1 LIGFFKLRERF
12 LKAIRND
19 TLSHAHIIVGPDGI
33 GKSLLAETVAREIL
47 GFGDR
52 DSVDIV
58 RVRPEKT
65 IITVNQVREVVIEA
79 ALRPYEGYKKVIIF
93 YNANRIGQE
102 AQNAL
107 LKTIEEPMEGI
118 FFFLLAEN
126 EMFMTDTIKSRC
138 HLHKLLPLDDME
150 MEAYLDQFVPSFN
163 EKEEKRYTE
172 EKIKNEIS
180 GKKAKT
186 APKIHLSMTQDEK
199 KKIISAARGIPG
211 KAEELLLGG
220 MEDKSLTLSFRLLRE
235 LAEMKKKR
243 KRVYYPVLELQD
255 ELSKMDLD
263 RIFDDFTYAVNTV
276 LKKKSLDEDFILLD
290 DVREQTDF
298 LAREL
303 TFNTLEKYLEIFYD
317 MRKYITLGININKDT
332 VTSSL
337 LLRLTE
343 V

>member
-1 LIGFFKLRERF
+1 MIGFFKLRERF

-58 RVRPEKT
+58 RIRPEKT

-126 EMFMTDTIKSRC
+126 EIFMTDTIKSRC

-163 EKEEKRYTE
+163 EKEELRYAE
-172 EKIKNEIS
+172 EKIKNEIT
-180 GKKAKT
+180 GAKAKI
-186 APKIHLSMTQDEK
+186 APKMHLSMSQEEK
-199 KKIISAARGIPG
+199 KKIISASRGIPG
-211 KAEELLLGG
+211 KGEELLLSG
-220 MEDKSLTLSFRLLRE
+220 MEDKSLTLSFTLLRE

-243 KRVYYPVLELQD
+243 KRVYYPVLELL
-255 ELSKMDLD
+255 EEINKMDLD

-290 DVREQTDF
+290 DVKEQTDF

-303 TFNTLEKYLEIFYD
+303 TFNTLEKYLDIFYD

>member
-1 LIGFFKLRERF
+1 MIGFFKLRERF

-58 RVRPEKT
+58 RIRPEKT

-126 EMFMTDTIKSRC
+126 EIFMTDTIKSRC

-163 EKEEKRYTE
+163 EKEELRYAE
-172 EKIKNEIS
+172 EKIKNEIT
-180 GKKAKT
+180 GAKAKI
-186 APKIHLSMTQDEK
+186 APKMHLSMSQEEK
-199 KKIISAARGIPG
+199 KKIISASRGIPG
-211 KAEELLLGG
+211 KGEELLLSG
-220 MEDKSLTLSFRLLRE
+220 MEDKSLTLSFTLLRE

-243 KRVYYPVLELQD
+243 KRVYFPVLELL
-255 ELSKMDLD
+255 EEINKMDLD

-290 DVREQTDF
+290 DVKEQTDF

-303 TFNTLEKYLEIFYD
+303 TFNTLEKYLDIFYD